1 MRRGGP
7 AVCRRIPAVR
17 RGFSGIGAR
26 KNGFSHKKFVTFL
39 SKNPIDGKPEYRYTE
54 KRKRLTPAPF
64 RARSFAERRMIHQKT
79 WFSQPGGHGPDQAA
93 AEELPAPGAA
103 WGIFRASAESGPVSQ
118 KKIPKRPKPLAC
130 ETGPFPVNGMFSK
143 KQEERKIS
151 LC

>member
-1 MRRGGP
+1 
-7 AVCRRIPAVR
+7 
-17 RGFSGIGAR
+17 
-26 KNGFSHKKFVTFL
+26 
-39 SKNPIDGKPEYRYTE
+39 
-54 KRKRLTPAPF
+54 
-64 RARSFAERRMIHQKT
+64 MIHQKT

-118 KKIPKRPKPLAC
+118 KKIPIRPKPLAC